1 MLKSVSLCQVA
12 QSYLEGTLASVNF
25 ANPAK
30 QVSIETPFIDHTK
43 RQKINNLLDNGDISP
58 HQYQSVFKAAQD
70 FMVTVTK
77 YLLMIDFTNRF
88 NHNFESVKYFAKIFP
103 SLNAIDK
110 DKLQSQF
117 LNYLTLAM
125 RTKISQKL
133 YSLLSPPVKLGIVQ
147 LMSFRVF

>member
-1 MLKSVSLCQVA
+1 MPILLYRLALKNL
-12 QSYLEGTLASVNF
+12 
-25 ANPAK
+25 
-30 QVSIETPFIDHTK
+30 FIDHTT
-43 RQKINNLLDNGDISP
+43 RQKIKNLLDNGDISP

-77 YLLMIDFTNRF
+77 YLLMIDFTSRF

-125 RTKISQKL
+125 PTKIPQKL
-133 YSLLSPPVKLGIVQ
+133 CSFLSPPVKLGIAQ